1 MDFIRILFRSCGVP
15 WGPCVGFH
23 AALPRGPPSC
33 EYENLR
39 RNHVCRHEANCF
51 FFGNP
56 HRKTVLF
63 FGIDPGRED
72 FRCSTRPGPALMRR
86 KLFCPEIIFLPP
98 RGNLFLFWEPTSQ
111 ICSFFWD
118 FLLRVGTQAIE
129 SVVRGRFRVCCLAP
143 PIQISKKN
151 EIGDCRIQS
160 NPIRTDTEPIR
171 GRYGPDTETYRPDTG
186 PIRTVYGRLPTP

>member
-1 MDFIRILFRSCGVP
+1 MP

-39 RNHVCRHEANCF
+39 GNHVCRHEANCF

-111 ICSFFWD
+111 NCSFFWD
-118 FLLRVGTQAIE
+118 RPGTRRLSMQHSAGARPHEKKTFLSGNHFFAATRQSVSFLGTHIANLFFFLGLPFTCWHSGHRVG
-129 SVVRGRFRVCCLAP
+129 GP
-143 PIQISKKN
+143 WKISCVLPGAAHPNFKK
-151 EIGDCRIQS
+151 
-160 NPIRTDTEPIR
+160 T
-171 GRYGPDTETYRPDTG
+171 
-186 PIRTVYGRLPTP
+186 L